1 MGRWGTGVR
10 ATVLTVGALV
20 TGYVVLTACMVEPD
34 GLWDHQAITNSEVA
48 REFAEKAPSG
58 ARREGP
64 QRVAAT
70 MSRFV
75 PGSRGARP
83 AMPP

>member
-1 MGRWGTGVR
+1 MGRWETGVR

-20 TGYVVLTACMVEPD
+20 TGYAVLTACMVEPD
-34 GLWDHQAITNSEVA
+34 GPWDHQAITNSEFAREFA
-48 REFAEKAPSG
+48 REFAENAPSG

-64 QRVAAT
+64 QRVGS
-70 MSRFV
+70 SR
-75 PGSRGARP
+75 GSRGARQ

>member
-10 ATVLTVGALV
+10 ATVLTVRDLV

-34 GLWDHQAITNSEVA
+34 GPWDHQAITNSEVA
-48 REFAEKAPSG
+48 REFAEKAASG

-64 QRVAAT
+64 QRAGS
-70 MSRFV
+70 SR
-75 PGSRGARP
+75 GSRGARP